1 MREAKK
7 RLWIADDGET
17 LVPDG
22 DRRAAFLYCIPGQKL
37 VETDR
42 YKGLSP
48 FDDKRPGRKKRPPED
63 KAVKQGE
70 DK

>member
-7 RLWIADDGET
+7 RLWIAEDGKT
-17 LVPDG
+17 LVGEG
-22 DRRAAFLYCIPGQKL
+22 DRRAAFLYCSPGQK
-37 VETDR
+37 VPENDK
-42 YKGLSP
+42 YGGLSP

-63 KAVKQGE
+63 KAVKKGE